1 MFVVHKMEGEA
12 LGKKKKKNQNQNN
25 NQKKSTIQNK

>member
-12 LGKKKKKNQNQNN
+12 LGKKKKKPKPKQQP
-25 NQKKSTIQNK
+25 KKINDSK